1 MVEKS
6 PPSSLTYVITWTLIP
21 CFASKSFTYKTM
33 AFHMYLQSQT
43 NLKVMWQGSHLSFKK
58 RVINTKVLT
67 LLNDTH
73 KSKVTMHVWHESKVA
88 NTDVSMMFFAI
99 LGKRSFFNYHF
110 NGKLKW
116 ELCPNINF
124 IKNGASINDNG
135 KRPLTINNP
144 KSSLDW
150 IWWRSFLL

>member
-1 MVEKS
+1 MNINPMFCKQIIHLQNHGIS
-6 PPSSLTYVITWTLIP
+6 YV
-21 CFASKSFTYKTM
+21 FAISNKF
-33 AFHMYLQSQT
+33 
-43 NLKVMWQGSHLSFKK
+43 KVMWQGSHLSFKK

-67 LLNDTH
+67 LLIDTH

-88 NTDVSMMFFAI
+88 STDVSMMFFAI

-150 IWWRSFLL
+150 IWWGSFLL